1 MKLAVEIQTGPIE
14 DETRARI
21 AMVRPIVRATLF
33 ALSIERV
40 ERFGGFPEITL
51 HDLAREWREGDGDC
65 GICFEYA
72 IHDAI
77 ERRDPLLRPRIEEVL
92 ESQCRIKGSVRSILF
107 GAEKGAR
114 LELLESNPDLLT
126 PESRLLVSSRGRPVK
141 LKTHLDRVKRAF
153 SVPHERERLPRSIR
167 GLWRA
172 DLFVGAPAE
181 DRWVATTLKINPA
194 HLEGAP
200 GIRIGIYP
208 ERRRGEAPSFDDEKN
223 LVLCPVPYDGGF
235 MELFYSA
242 FVLVKTFLGRD
253 ARVPPPVELLGSADR
268 YVAKLLEERRAFP
281 VLDVLD
287 ALERLAQPGLLM
299 SSGAGD
305 PYSISA
311 TSAVAPVA
319 RPTE

>member
-21 AMVRPIVRATLF
+21 AMVRPILRATLF
-33 ALSIERV
+33 TLSLERV
-40 ERFGGFPEITL
+40 ERLGGYTAVTL

-72 IHDAI
+72 IHEAI
-77 ERRDPLLRPRIEEVL
+77 ERRDPLLVPRVSDVL
-92 ESQCRIKGSVRSILF
+92 ERHCNIKGQARSILF

-114 LELLESNPDLLT
+114 LELLSTDRALLT
-126 PESRLLVSSRGRPVK
+126 PESRLIVSGRGRPVK
-141 LKTHLDRVKRAF
+141 LKSHLDRVKRAF
-153 SVPHERERLPRSIR
+153 SIPQERELLPRSIR

-194 HLEGAP
+194 HLEGSP

-208 ERRRGEAPSFDDEKN
+208 ERARNEPPSFDAHKN

-242 FVLVKTFLGRD
+242 FFLVKTFLTSD
-253 ARVPPPVELLGSADR
+253 AKLPRPVELPLSIDR
-268 YVAKLLEERRAFP
+268 NVAKVLEDRRAFP
-281 VLDVLD
+281 VLDVLE
-287 ALERLAQPGLLM
+287 ALEKLAQPGLLL
-299 SSGAGD
+299 SSSAGD
-305 PYSISA
+305 PYSN
-311 TSAVAPVA
+311 TNTHAVAPIA
-319 RPTE
+319 RRRD